1 MYSFFS
7 SFFSHVFIKS
17 KVRKSIFCQRA
28 HRTQDKQCERGEY
41 CLNRIAMSLVR
52 NTQLR
57 RSILNRR
64 RGEFFEDGM
73 SHVSLSFSQCRCN
86 MSESYLAG
94 AERETID
101 LVQAIGCGCLE
112 RLPFLASGSH
122 CTEMAGDA
130 VRPLYVAGGCF
141 CPTGTPAF
149 RLIELAFLPPPS
161 TKIAQ
166 M

>member
-1 MYSFFS
+1 
-7 SFFSHVFIKS
+7 
-17 KVRKSIFCQRA
+17 
-28 HRTQDKQCERGEY
+28 
-41 CLNRIAMSLVR
+41 MSLVK

-73 SHVSLSFSQCRCN
+73 SHVSLSFSQWRCN

-112 RLPFLASGSH
+112 RLSFFASGSH

-161 TKIAQ
+161 QGRVLLRPPKPQRQLGGRAAGSFVGF
-166 M
+166 